1 VTTVNTKLKRRGW
14 TLARLTF
21 QALIAAGV
29 WLMVSSSSSYLD
41 LGTAHPFFL
50 EKLPMTHPTLWWAA
64 LCVHVPCA
72 LLALPACLVLSLAR
86 VRKRWPSSHRWL
98 GRATAAV
105 VLLGVVPSGLY
116 LAFFA
121 QGGPPTVLGFWLTGA
136 ITFVAMVKG
145 VQSARAGDV
154 KAHRRWSSHVF
165 AQLSVAVVSRLLL
178 VGAELVDLYGAW
190 VYVAA
195 LWIPVLGCALVAEL
209 LTGSLWKGK
218 RREVAN
224 RVVVVPRLDSVR

>member
-1 VTTVNTKLKRRGW
+1 
-14 TLARLTF
+14 
-21 QALIAAGV
+21 
-29 WLMVSSSSSYLD
+29 
-41 LGTAHPFFL
+41 
-50 EKLPMTHPTLWWAA
+50 
-64 LCVHVPCA
+64 
-72 LLALPACLVLSLAR
+72 
-86 VRKRWPSSHRWL
+86 
-98 GRATAAV
+98 
-105 VLLGVVPSGLY
+105 
-116 LAFFA
+116 
-121 QGGPPTVLGFWLTGA
+121 
-136 ITFVAMVKG
+136 